1 MARNILLAA
10 SVAAAL
16 VSPVPAVA
24 DSASTFKLEV
34 RGDDGEHVKLELAA
48 GWLSALLRHSTI
60 ECDGSDDR
68 RTHRMAEALDR
79 RGEGAVY
86 EFESRNG
93 DRVVSRRSRGRLIL
107 ETFEDDGDRAVVE
120 MPWVLAE
127 CWLLGREPAGG
138 LARWMADEGVS
149 LRIDGRDGRGRV
161 RIAFD

>member
-16 VSPVPAVA
+16 ASPVPAVA

-68 RTHRMAEALDR
+68 RTRRMAEALDR

-86 EFESRNG
+86 EFESRDG

-107 ETFEDDGDRAVVE
+107 ETFEDDGDHAVVE

-127 CWLLGREPAGG
+127 CWLLGREPDGG